1 MAKNLQKNKEI
12 YIKGFK
18 SYVSRQ
24 LQIKL
29 MMDHFL
35 SLVSHCHVTLS
46 WDHKTQ
52 KMFQHPTLV

>member
-18 SYVSRQ
+18 RYLSRQ

-29 MMDHFL
+29 IMDHFL

-52 KMFQHPTLV
+52 KCSST